1 MKKSFTLL
9 FAIALIVAF
18 EACSKNGNPNS
29 VPVTGFEGSW
39 VGRFTPGDSVGL
51 TVNPGG
57 TGIMYNRSNN
67 RDTLQLIWGIEDNKD
82 FFASFVKK
90 NLMLTYISTFHGA
103 MKNDSLKGSY
113 FDNGEGKGSFY
124 FTKK

>member
-18 EACSKNGNPNS
+18 EACSKNENPNS

-39 VGRFTPGDSVGL
+39 AGRFTPGDSVGL

-57 TGIMYNRSNN
+57 TGTMYNRTNGK
-67 RDTLQLIWGIEDNKD
+67 DTLKLTWSVEDNKG
-82 FFASFVKK
+82 FIASYVTK
-90 NLMLTYISTFHGA
+90 NLLYRSTFYGA

-113 FDNGEGKGSFY
+113 FDTDGGKGSFY